1 MPDLKLP
8 SVRALQCQFG
18 FGLWLPSLMIL
29 VLMVGQPPS
38 LAAVETFDAVAA
50 DRLEEILAGDEPK
63 TLAELQAMQNHVQQ
77 LIKKVMPT
85 VVSIELRASQGSGVV
100 VTEDGYVL
108 TAGHVIAKPN
118 RRAMCRFREG
128 EDPVRAKTLGI
139 NNGIDSGLVKLE
151 SEQSFPYAEMG
162 DSAQLAKG
170 QWVLAVGHPGGYES
184 KRGAVVRLGRILA
197 INKTGLRTDCAL
209 VGGDSGGPLFDM
221 QGRVIGINSR
231 IGDNLDKNI
240 HVPVNTFGNTWDK
253 LANAEMWGEFRQLFK
268 PGFIGL
274 SVDRD
279 SDRAEISKISPGGPA
294 EVAGLKVGDVIL
306 EFDGVKTDDYRS
318 LVTIA
323 LQTPPDEEVVVRVRR
338 GDEEMEFLLRTEER

>member
-1 MPDLKLP
+1 
-8 SVRALQCQFG
+8 
-18 FGLWLPSLMIL
+18 
-29 VLMVGQPPS
+29 
-38 LAAVETFDAVAA
+38 
-50 DRLEEILAGDEPK
+50 
-63 TLAELQAMQNHVQQ
+63 
-77 LIKKVMPT
+77 
-85 VVSIELRASQGSGVV
+85 
-100 VTEDGYVL
+100 
-108 TAGHVIAKPN
+108 
-118 RRAMCRFREG
+118 
-128 EDPVRAKTLGI
+128 
-139 NNGIDSGLVKLE
+139 GLVKLE

-294 EVAGLKVGDVIL
+294 EVAGLQVGDVIL

-338 GDEEMEFLLRTEER
+338 GDKEMEFLLRTEER

>member
-151 SEQSFPYAEMG
+151 SEQSFHYAEM
-162 DSAQLAKG
+162 
-170 QWVLAVGHPGGYES
+170 
-184 KRGAVVRLGRILA
+184 
-197 INKTGLRTDCAL
+197 
-209 VGGDSGGPLFDM
+209 
-221 QGRVIGINSR
+221 
-231 IGDNLDKNI
+231 
-240 HVPVNTFGNTWDK
+240 
-253 LANAEMWGEFRQLFK
+253 
-268 PGFIGL
+268 
-274 SVDRD
+274 
-279 SDRAEISKISPGGPA
+279 
-294 EVAGLKVGDVIL
+294 
-306 EFDGVKTDDYRS
+306 
-318 LVTIA
+318 
-323 LQTPPDEEVVVRVRR
+323 
-338 GDEEMEFLLRTEER
+338 